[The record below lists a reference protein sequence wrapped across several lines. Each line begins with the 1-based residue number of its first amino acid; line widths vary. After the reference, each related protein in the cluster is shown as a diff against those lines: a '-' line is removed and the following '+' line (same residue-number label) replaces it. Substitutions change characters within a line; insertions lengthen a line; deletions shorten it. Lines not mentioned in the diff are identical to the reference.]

1 MLKNKCYTTSEKE
14 RCPEVFLNAVSE
26 KLTSTAVLFL
36 NVELLSDFFYNF
48 PIELDRR
55 LGTLTDEQIEIFAKE
70 DPKVA
75 EHIEL
80 QKRKEL
86 LELALEKI
94 NSILVFEKGYKNI
107 KNSNRT

>member
-1 MLKNKCYTTSEKE
+1 MLKNKCHSTIEKD
-14 RCPEVFLNAVSE
+14 RCPEVFLSAVSD

-55 LGTLTDEQIEIFAKE
+55 LTLLGDEQVEMFAKE
-70 DPKVA
+70 DPKISR
-75 EHIEL
+75 HIEL

-94 NSILVFEKGYKNI
+94 DSILVFKKSYKGVSKNL
-107 KNSNRT
+107 